1 VHHPKREITVRKIMN
16 RCDLHKRNPLPTVR
30 ANTHMKKRKPP
41 TESQRAAGR
50 QNLIAFNKSRGGR
63 PAAKHGIH
71 SFVAGAPLS
80 DALRSSLEAWKAD
93 LISDLGNEP
102 TAAERAL
109 VDSACIARGVLL
121 LGHEWMA
128 RNGVIDRRGRPAQV
142 LKVLSCYMNSMR
154 LCLTTLGLERRV
166 KRVNDLESIAVE
178 YATKAATP
186 VPAATEV
193 SQVAP

>member
-1 VHHPKREITVRKIMN
+1 MN
-16 RCDLHKRNPLPTVR
+16 HCDLQRLNQLLTVL
-30 ANTHMKKRKPP
+30 ANTPMKKKTPP
-41 TESQRAAGR
+41 TESQRTAGR

-63 PAAKHGIH
+63 PATKHGIH

-80 DALRSSLEAWKAD
+80 EALRSSLEAWKAD

-128 RNGVIDRRGRPAQV
+128 KNGVIDRRGRPAQV

-178 YATKAATP
+178 YATKASTP
-186 VPAATEV
+186 VPEPTDA
-193 SQVAP
+193 SQVTP

>member
-1 VHHPKREITVRKIMN
+1 
-16 RCDLHKRNPLPTVR
+16 
-30 ANTHMKKRKPP
+30 MKKQNPTPRKRRATPR
-41 TESQRAAGR
+41 QAAAGR
-50 QNLIAFNKSRGGR
+50 KNLIQFRAGQQPNL
-63 PAAKHGIH
+63 KHGIH
-71 SFVAGAPLS
+71 AFVAGAPLS
-80 DALRSSLEAWKAD
+80 DTLRASLEAWKAD

-178 YATKAATP
+178 YAAKAAAPPEAAEAGQVTP
-186 VPAATEV
+186 
-193 SQVAP
+193 